1 MDRLS
6 YYAIYRKYIHTYTYI
21 GSNKSTLKYL
31 NKGVSPFLHLGSGR
45 SKLGVRGVQI
55 NLDQGSQAENS
66 RDAHLFCCLKNAL
79 NVAAHYPYLTVKKDT
94 EKRYVIFKY
103 RIRKYFIKY
112 WNFVQSIT

>member
-1 MDRLS
+1 MDILS

-79 NVAAHYPYLTVKKDT
+79 NVAAHYGHTASKYVNDT
-94 EKRYVIFKY
+94 EY
-103 RIRKYFIKY
+103 
-112 WNFVQSIT
+112 

>member
-1 MDRLS
+1 MDKL
-6 YYAIYRKYIHTYTYI
+6 YAIIPYTENIYIHTYI

-94 EKRYVIFKY
+94 
-103 RIRKYFIKY
+103 
-112 WNFVQSIT
+112 